1 MASWWLPH
9 RKHLLVSNR
18 GVCLPEVFLSSAWV
32 QLCLLSSLYTRAHR
46 FFTSSILMRY
56 DGSDHYFQIM
66 TLDSK
71 VCSRK
76 RIYYLAIP
84 RHSDIKN
91 ATGAETEYKMNRMT
105 QFLSYAITQ
114 EWNSHRIIYCCVV
127 GPSQLI
133 ENPRFLKKSLM
144 AREGKS

>member
-1 MASWWLPH
+1 
-9 RKHLLVSNR
+9 
-18 GVCLPEVFLSSAWV
+18 
-32 QLCLLSSLYTRAHR
+32 
-46 FFTSSILMRY
+46 MRY

-76 RIYYLAIP
+76 RIYHLAIP

-91 ATGAETEYKMNRMT
+91 ATGAETEYKMNGMT

-114 EWNSHRIIYCCVV
+114 EWNSHKIIYRCAV

-133 ENPRFLKKSLM
+133 ANPRFFKKIFN
-144 AREGKS
+144 G